1 MPNHSK
7 GILISTVGIVMTNFP
22 VPLNYFTII
31 LEHNR
36 NSIILLK

>member
-7 GILISTVGIVMTNFP
+7 GILIFTVVIVMINFP

-31 LEHNR
+31 LGHNR
-36 NSIILLK
+36 KSIILLK